1 MSALPEAL
9 PLALAAGVYPPA
21 LLLLLL
27 LLLKGKHPH
36 SLVLAYY
43 GGAAIVTT
51 GAGLVAL
58 AIFNGAGLTAKSS
71 QTASGW
77 TYIVIGLLLLALAT
91 WAWRRG
97 AREPDETRGG
107 DSAPRGRIAEWS
119 TRATTSPKRA
129 FVLGLAMFLPS
140 PFYLL
145 AVKNIADSADS
156 TSSEVLAVLISGLA
170 VMVFVEVPVVAMLVR
185 PDGVAAGL
193 DRFHRWLKHNGW
205 NLTAELALVA
215 GLYAITKG
223 ISALS

>member
-77 TYIVIGLLLLALAT
+77 TYIISDCCCSRWPPGPGDAAPVSPMRHVGVTVPLAAVSPNGQPARPQAQSELSCS
-91 WAWRRG
+91 AWRC
-97 AREPDETRGG
+97 
-107 DSAPRGRIAEWS
+107 SFPRR
-119 TRATTSPKRA
+119 
-129 FVLGLAMFLPS
+129 
-140 PFYLL
+140 
-145 AVKNIADSADS
+145 S
-156 TSSEVLAVLISGLA
+156 TSW
-170 VMVFVEVPVVAMLVR
+170 R
-185 PDGVAAGL
+185 
-193 DRFHRWLKHNGW
+193 
-205 NLTAELALVA
+205 
-215 GLYAITKG
+215 
-223 ISALS
+223 